1 MTGPGVRA
9 GEASPLL
16 AGALLATLALTGP
29 AAGTLSPELASL
41 LATLLC
47 WPLAEECLFRG
58 ALQGALARR
67 PALAVRR
74 CGVSGAVVL
83 TALAFAAAHAPAHG
97 LAHAAAVF
105 APGVVFGV
113 LRERTGGLAAPIAA
127 HGLAN
132 GLWLLADGGL
142 QTAMGMASGQS

>member
-1 MTGPGVRA
+1 MNEAGARP

-16 AGALLATLALTGP
+16 AGALLAALALTGP
-29 AAGTLSPELASL
+29 AAGALSPELASL
-41 LATLLC
+41 LATVLC

-67 PALAVRR
+67 PALRVRR
-74 CGVSGAVVL
+74 CGVSGAVLL
-83 TALAFAAAHAPAHG
+83 TAVAFAAAHVPAHG
-97 LAHAAAVF
+97 AVHAAAVF
-105 APGVVFGV
+105 APGVAFGI
-113 LRERTGGLAAPIAA
+113 LRERTGGLAAPIVA

-132 GLWLLADGGL
+132 GLWLLAGGAV